1 LKRRTLTIAL
11 AGMLALL
18 GAVAVLAYARQA
30 DNRAVAGMKAET
42 VLWATHAIPRGTSL
56 AKAQKEHWL
65 GSEKVPAG
73 SLSDAEP
80 AVRSVTAANTSM
92 VVSADVPTGQVL
104 LQNMLESGA
113 SAAAAASPV
122 VTISIPPGD
131 VAVTLQ
137 LCAQEAVANYLTAG
151 SYVDVYET
159 APVSPRANVQRT
171 CDTGHVA
178 VQPGDANT
186 VAVLEDVEVL
196 SVAHALP
203 TSGQSTSS
211 GGSSVTAD
219 PIGTALSQDA
229 VAVTFAVKPGQEAE
243 TLITDAQVELPYLGL
258 LPAASGGN

>member
-1 LKRRTLTIAL
+1 M
-11 AGMLALL
+11 AGQRE
-18 GAVAVLAYARQA
+18 GAGRF
-30 DNRAVAGMKAET
+30 
-42 VLWATHAIPRGTSL
+42 AI
-56 AKAQKEHWL
+56 KYK
-65 GSEKVPAG
+65 
-73 SLSDAEP
+73 P

-92 VVSADVPTGQVL
+92 VVSANVPTGQVL
-104 LQNMLESGA
+104 LQNMLESSA
-113 SAAAAASPV
+113 SAAASPV

-159 APVSPRANVQRT
+159 APVNAKANVQRT

-203 TSGQSTSS
+203 TSAQSTSS
-211 GGSSVTAD
+211 GSSSVAAD
-219 PIGTALSQDA
+219 PIGTALSQNA
-229 VAVTFAVKPGQEAE
+229 VAVTFAVKPGQEAD
-243 TLITDAQVELPYLGL
+243 TLITIDAGRLRWNCRTLGWASL
-258 LPAASGGN
+258 RPAASPAAGPN

>member
-1 LKRRTLTIAL
+1 MKRRTLTIAL

-30 DNRAVAGMKAET
+30 NNRAIAGMKAET

-56 AKAQKEHWL
+56 EKAQKEHWL

-73 SLSDAEP
+73 SLSDTEP
-80 AVRSVTAANTSM
+80 AVSSVTAANTSM
-92 VVSADVPTGQVL
+92 VVSANVPSGQVL
-104 LQNMLESGA
+104 LQNMLVSRA
-113 SAAAAASPV
+113 SVAASPV
-122 VTISIPPGD
+122 NTISIPPGD

-159 APVSPRANVQRT
+159 APVNPRANVQRT
-171 CDTGHVA
+171 CDTGHA
-178 VQPGDANT
+178 ALLPGDANT
-186 VAVLEDVEVL
+186 IAVWQDVEVL

-203 TSGQSTSS
+203 PSAQSTSS
-211 GGSSVTAD
+211 GSTSVAAD
-219 PIGTALSQDA
+219 PVGTALSQEA
-229 VAVTFAVKPGQEAE
+229 VAVTFAVKPGLEAE

-258 LPAASGGN
+258 LPAPGSGN